1 MSAPTYDAYRD
12 SGIDWL
18 GKVPG
23 HWKIDRLKA
32 SVASS
37 KGGIWGEEADGGEED
52 IVCIR
57 VADFRRRDFS
67 ISMDDPTVRKIAA
80 KDRNGRI
87 VSRGNLLLEKSG
99 GGEKQPVGAVSL
111 YDHDVPAVCS
121 NFVTRLELE
130 AGMHPSFWRY
140 VHAAAYDRGLT
151 FRSLNQTSG
160 IQNLDQARYLDER
173 AAYPPPAEQ
182 AAIAAFLDRET
193 GKIDAL
199 VEAQTRLIELLKEKR
214 QAVISHA
221 VTKGLDPAA
230 PMKDSGVEWLGQV
243 PAHWE
248 VVPIRSLFRFV
259 RRQDGDELDVLSVY
273 RDYGVISKASRDD
286 NNNVTPEDLSKYQT
300 VRPGD
305 LVVNKMKA
313 WQGSLGISNLTGITS
328 PDYAVFEPIHS
339 GSADYLHLLLRSPLL
354 PDVFRLISNGIRL
367 AQWRLEPEK
376 FKELRVPWPP
386 VAEQQTIG
394 VKLAKDA
401 ARMELLASEASR
413 GIALL
418 HEHRAALISAAVTGK
433 IDVRGL
439 APEQAEA

>member
-18 GKVPG
+18 GNVPS

-80 KDRNGRI
+80 KDRNGRL

-221 VTKGLDPAA
+221 VTKGLDLAA
-230 PMKDSGVEWLGQV
+230 PMKNSGVEWLGQV
-243 PAHWE
+243 PAHWDIKRLSAE
-248 VVPIRSLFRFV
+248 AAFFQGKAHEPFIEDDGEHICVTARFV
-259 RRQDGDELDVLSVY
+259 STSGQSQKTCSMNLSPAKMGDILMVMSDLPNGRALARAFLV
-273 RDYGVISKASRDD
+273 ADD
-286 NNNVTPEDLSKYQT
+286 RS
-300 VRPGD
+300 
-305 LVVNKMKA
+305 
-313 WQGSLGISNLTGITS
+313 
-328 PDYAVFEPIHS
+328 YAVNQRVCSIRFEHGDSRFFSHQLNRNKQLLQFNDGVEQTHLKNAAFTKLVLAVPP
-339 GSADYLHLLLRSPLL
+339 ADEQTRIA
-354 PDVFRLISNGIRL
+354 DRL
-367 AQWRLEPEK
+367 AHQVSAWDQLTSD
-376 FKELRVPWPP
+376 
-386 VAEQQTIG
+386 AET
-394 VKLAKDA
+394 A
-401 ARMELLASEASR
+401 
-413 GIALL
+413 IALL
-418 HEHRAALISAAVTGK
+418 QERRAALISAAVTGK

-439 APEQAEA
+439 APAQAEAA